1 MNFGSWEAWLILGI
15 ILAIAEI
22 VVPGFVLACF
32 AIGAFASSLTTLITD
47 NLAIQLASFSI
58 GTFLSFI
65 SVRPFFTKMSKTTVK
80 TNIDAYTGLTGL
92 VVETIDPSTGQGR
105 ISIGGE
111 SWKAR
116 TEDNSKLEE
125 EIGRA
130 HV

>member
-1 MNFGSWEAWLILGI
+1 
-15 ILAIAEI
+15 
-22 VVPGFVLACF
+22 
-32 AIGAFASSLTTLITD
+32 
-47 NLAIQLASFSI
+47 
-58 GTFLSFI
+58 
-65 SVRPFFTKMSKTTVK
+65 MSKTTVK

-125 EIGRA
+125 GQQVKVVEVNGLCLIVKRIS
-130 HV
+130 